1 MVISLERA
9 LPAAALVVWEAETL
23 PEAFAFVDPQRRL
36 LHPGWWSPSKS
47 WWPWWQR
54 ISDYQRCHDDH
65 QYRNLISCLS
75 DFLACKRTLLASSAS
90 SSFFRSIATLSLIST
105 TWRAK
110 YWSKRQWQRKKTMI
124 FKLQFLSK
132 HKHSDTLWNVFTSL
146 TNLEWGASWQAS
158 TPEQWGKN
166 ILVS

>member
-23 PEAFAFVDPQRRL
+23 TEAFAFVDPQRRL
-36 LHPGWWSPSKS
+36 LHPGWSSPSKS
-47 WWPWWQR
+47 WWPWW
-54 ISDYQRCHDDH
+54 IFDYQRCHDHH
-65 QYRNLISCLS
+65 QYWNLISCLS

-105 TWRAK
+105 TWQNIEASDNGK
-110 YWSKRQWQRKKTMI
+110 EKKTMI

-132 HKHSDTLWNVFTSL
+132 HKHSDTLWKKCFYLIDQSGMGRVVTSF
-146 TNLEWGASWQAS
+146 NSWAMR
-158 TPEQWGKN
+158 
-166 ILVS
+166 